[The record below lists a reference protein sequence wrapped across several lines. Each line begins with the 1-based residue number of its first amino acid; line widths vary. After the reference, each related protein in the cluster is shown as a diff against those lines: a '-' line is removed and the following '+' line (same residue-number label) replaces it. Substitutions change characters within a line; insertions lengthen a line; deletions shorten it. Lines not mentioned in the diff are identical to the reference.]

1 MLEDNRNRVQNLSGL
16 EIWLFI
22 IGRVLVGF
30 GLGILAIVYWPGVFA
45 RLGVPIVIV
54 GLIVLV
60 VASRGLRRKP
70 GWSASARPSAT

>member
-30 GLGILAIVYWPGVFA
+30 GLGILAVVYLPGVFTK
-45 RLGVPIVIV
+45 LGIPVMAV
-54 GLIVLV
+54 GLVLLI
-60 VASRGLRRKP
+60 VASRGLLRKR
-70 GWSASARPSAT
+70 S